1 MKDMPETENAAET
14 PSGKALDG
22 EECLPI
28 DPGCLPAWDVDE
40 MPRPIEPVRRNLLA
54 LIGPGLVL
62 AGGSIGTGE
71 WVMGPQAAAR
81 YQGAMLWVALFSIVA
96 QVILNTEVLRYTLC
110 TGEPILTG
118 FLRCKPGPRFWLIF
132 YLILDF
138 GGWLPSQASLAAQ
151 ILVVAWK
158 GLTVQDTINTETVRL
173 VSVGVFLFCAILPLF
188 GGKIYNTLQVVMG
201 GKFAFLL
208 GYTLFC
214 ALFYVSMQTWIQ
226 MWGGLFDFTRWPKDP
241 ATGQSMVDWS
251 LVAALTG
258 FAGVG
263 GLGNIMVS
271 NFAREKGWGMGG
283 KVGAIASAF
292 GGHKIE
298 LSHIG
303 TMARPG
309 PTTYER
315 FKGWYSH
322 IAKEQYGL
330 WALGS
335 LAGMMLPCLLGA
347 QYLNVGAI
355 NADDQWRWAAALAQ
369 DFGAAKG
376 EIFRNLTF
384 LCGLIIFIPGQFYN
398 VDITAR
404 RWTDAFWSGS
414 SRLRKLD
421 SSRVKHVYYTFAG
434 AYVLWCLAVIG
445 LFPGLSGSA
454 MMKIAGNAANLAIAA
469 CIFHTL
475 YVNRRFLP
483 KPLQPSPGKQV
494 ALVLSG
500 SFFLVIFGLVFNQ
513 KILPVI
519 VKAFGG

>member
-1 MKDMPETENAAET
+1 MPETAEAAET
-14 PSGKALDG
+14 SSQTATVRDEVP
-22 EECLPI
+22 PV
-28 DPGCLPAWDVDE
+28 DPGCLPAWDIDE
-40 MPRPIEPVRRNLLA
+40 MPPPIEPVRKNWLA

-81 YQGAMLWVALFSIVA
+81 YQGAMLWVVLFSIIA

-138 GGWLPSQASLAAQ
+138 GGWWPSLAGLAAQ
-151 ILVVAWK
+151 ILVVAWQ
-158 GLTVQDTINTETVRL
+158 GLTPADTINTETVRH

-201 GKFAFLL
+201 GKFMFLL
-208 GYTLFC
+208 GYMAFC
-214 ALFYVSMQTWIQ
+214 TLFYVSLQTWIQ
-226 MWGGLFDFTRWPKDP
+226 MWSGLIDFTRWPKNP
-241 ATGQSMVDWS
+241 ATGESTLDWS

-271 NFAREKGWGMGG
+271 NFAREKGWGMGA
-283 KVGAIASAF
+283 KVGAIASAV
-292 GGHKIE
+292 GGHELE

-309 PTTYER
+309 PTTWQR
-315 FKGWYSH
+315 FKGWYKH
-322 IAKEQYGL
+322 IATEQYGL
-330 WALGS
+330 WAFGS
-335 LAGMMLPCLLGA
+335 LVGMMLPCLLGA
-347 QYLNVGAI
+347 QYLNVNAI

-376 EIFRNLTF
+376 EVFRNLT
-384 LCGLIIFIPGQFYN
+384 LICGLVIFIPGQFYV

-421 SSRVKHVYYTFAG
+421 SGRVKHVYYTFAG
-434 AYVLWCLAVIG
+434 VYVLWCLSSIVI
-445 LFPGLSGSA
+445 FPNLSASG
-454 MMKIAGNAANLAIAA
+454 MMKIAGNMANLAIAS

-475 YVNRRFLP
+475 YVNCRFLP
-483 KPLQPSPGKQV
+483 EPVRPPIGKRI

-500 SFFLVIFGLVFNQ
+500 TFFLVIFGLVFNQ
-513 KILPVI
+513 KIVPEIAKL
-519 VKAFGG
+519 FGS